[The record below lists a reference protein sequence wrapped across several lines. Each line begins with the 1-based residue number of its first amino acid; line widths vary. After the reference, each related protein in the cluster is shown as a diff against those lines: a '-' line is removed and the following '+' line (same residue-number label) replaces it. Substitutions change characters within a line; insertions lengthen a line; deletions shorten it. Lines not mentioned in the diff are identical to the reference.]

1 MQVGKEPGRGTEK
14 RDKKLRLWSQ
24 GEGQMISGQAVRGA
38 GGDRESGEG
47 QGARRRKRGQAR
59 IKGRGIEQENREWIR
74 IGPANIQR
82 FKNLMWPLREEMVE
96 EGRGQGREKTRNI

>member
-1 MQVGKEPGRGTEK
+1 MARSQEEGQEAKAMESGGGTDDQWASSQGGRG
-14 RDKKLRLWSQ
+14 
-24 GEGQMISGQAVRGA
+24 

-59 IKGRGIEQENREWIR
+59 IKGRGIEQGNREWIR